1 MFKQYQFRNYNIR
14 LVIFVI
20 ALSIMGI
27 LVVGSANENY
37 QLRQLVGLILGLIV
51 MAAASLFDYN
61 WVLRFQWVFYV
72 VIVGFLVATK
82 LWGVDVNGSKRWL
95 EIPVIDFQFQPSE
108 LAKIIII
115 LFFAKFF
122 ADRIDDMKKNR
133 TVLLALLLVA
143 PILFLILDQPDLSTT
158 IAASL
163 VFCSLIFVAG
173 ISYKWVLG
181 VLAVLVPSVAVLIYL
196 ILTENPI
203 LLEGYQANRI
213 LAWLY
218 PDRYPDIS
226 RQQQNSIM
234 AIGSGQLTGKGL
246 DNNVVASVKNGNFL
260 SEPQTDF
267 IFAIAGEE
275 LGFIGC
281 CLMVI
286 LIFLIVF
293 ELLNMA
299 RKARDMSGALI
310 CTGLA
315 ALIGFQSFLNISVA
329 TGLIPNTG
337 LPLPFVSYG
346 LTSLVSLYL
355 GVGIALNVGLQQSSY
370 GNYRRD

>member
-82 LWGVDVNGSKRWL
+82 LWGVDVNDSKSWL
-95 EIPVIDFQFQPSE
+95 EIPVIDFQFQSSE

>member
-310 CTGLA
+310 CTGLT

>member
-115 LFFAKFF
+115 LFFAKFL

>member
-82 LWGVDVNGSKRWL
+82 LWGVDVNDSKSWL

>member
-299 RKARDMSGALI
+299 RKARDMSGTLI